1 MTRDGLWRLLA
12 RAVTAAPS
20 TRYRRRLLDELFR
33 RDAASFLEVIGPKFN
48 RTPTL
53 DSVPVDLDPAGRLE
67 FEDLAGLFASSALN
81 HGLIGMTIRQ
91 AAYLFG
97 VARRL
102 PVRSA
107 IEIGRWR
114 GGTTVVLA
122 AAMARDGKL
131 WSIDVGEKEAR
142 WRAQIPES
150 RSFDEQTSNF
160 CQRFGLDAVLLAG
173 DSRTI
178 EGDTGE
184 VDLVL
189 IDGDHSYEG
198 VRSDFERFGMRVRR
212 GGAVLL
218 DDAFDEPFFPSHTDT
233 VGRVVRETT
242 SSGAFRLVRA
252 VDRMA
257 HLERVG

>member
-1 MTRDGLWRLLA
+1 MTPEGLWRLLA
-12 RAVTAAPS
+12 RAAAAVPS
-20 TRYRRRLLDELFR
+20 TRYRRSLFDELFR

-53 DSVPVDLDPAGRLE
+53 DSLPLDLDPATRLE

-91 AAYLFG
+91 AAYVFG
-97 VARRL
+97 IARRL
-102 PVRSA
+102 PARSA
-107 IEIGRWR
+107 IEIGRFR
-114 GGTTVVLA
+114 GGTTIVLA
-122 AAMARDGKL
+122 AAMAPHGRL
-131 WSIDVGEKEAR
+131 WSIDLGEKEAR
-142 WRAQIPES
+142 WRAEIPES
-150 RSFDEQTSNF
+150 RPFDEQTSDF
-160 CQRFGLDAVLLAG
+160 CKRFGLDAVLLAG

-178 EGDTGE
+178 ELDTGE

-198 VRSDFERFGMRVRR
+198 ARSDFERFGMRVRR

-218 DDAFDEPFFPSHTDT
+218 DDAFDEALFPAHTDT
-233 VGRVVRETT
+233 VGRVVREAT

-257 HLERVG
+257 HLERVE